1 MRTPSLALIAVIAL
15 ASCTDYELVEKDDN
29 GAVEDSDPVVDP
41 PIQTPELQVSPT
53 AVALGPV
60 CGEESVEVTLT
71 NAGEGALTITA
82 LTPSGA
88 WTFTPP
94 SLPLVLNQGEQ
105 HTLTVTGGPGSGALT
120 IESDDPSAPT
130 LTVPL
135 ASDANAPPVLTFL
148 APGDGD
154 VLPVSVVTELV
165 ATLEDDRDA
174 PESIGITWTSDVEGV
189 LSTDP
194 ASSSGLVRYEWD
206 AAARLS
212 GTHLV
217 TLTGTDSCGASSE
230 VQVSFCQDAGYTAD
244 SLDLATWYF
253 AGNASYDSTN
263 SWVELTKP
271 LTSQSGTAFQTASTA
286 SGDNVVIQFSFFASG
301 GSGADG
307 LSLTAL
313 DSSRMT
319 GFVGELGGGLGY
331 KGLPGWSVEI
341 DTYYNGEYNDP
352 TPVDHVSFHL
362 DGDVYNPIL
371 WATLPEMEDGKWHE
385 MSVSVSGTT
394 VVVDVDGVNYING
407 TVSGITAFPAYVGF
421 SASTGALTNSHLI
434 DALEVTR
441 SVCEGG

>member
-1 MRTPSLALIAVIAL
+1 
-15 ASCTDYELVEKDDN
+15 
-29 GAVEDSDPVVDP
+29 
-41 PIQTPELQVSPT
+41 
-53 AVALGPV
+53 
-60 CGEESVEVTLT
+60 
-71 NAGEGALTITA
+71 
-82 LTPSGA
+82 
-88 WTFTPP
+88 
-94 SLPLVLNQGEQ
+94 
-105 HTLTVTGGPGSGALT
+105 
-120 IESDDPSAPT
+120 
-130 LTVPL
+130 
-135 ASDANAPPVLTFL
+135 VLTFL
-148 APGDGD
+148 APTDGS
-154 VLPVSVVTELV
+154 VLPVSAVTELI

-174 PESIGITWTSDVEGV
+174 PESIALTWSSDVEGV

-194 ASSSGLVRYEWD
+194 ASGSGLARYEWD

-212 GTHLV
+212 GAHLV
-217 TLTGTDSCGASSE
+217 TLTGTDSCGASSA

-253 AGNASYDSTN
+253 AGNASYDSAN
-263 SWVELTKP
+263 GWVELTKP
-271 LTSQSGTAFQTASTA
+271 LTSQSGTAFQTSSTV

-319 GFVGELGGGLGY
+319 TYVGELGGGIGY

-341 DTYYNGEYNDP
+341 DTYYNSEYNDP
-352 TPVDHVSFHL
+352 TPMDHVSFHL
-362 DGDVYNPIL
+362 DGDVYRPLL

-385 MSVSVSGTT
+385 MSVSVSGTS
-394 VVVDVDGVNYING
+394 VVVDIDGVNYIND

-441 SVCEGG
+441 SVCEG

>member
-1 MRTPSLALIAVIAL
+1 MRTPHLALTAL
-15 ASCTDYELVEKDDN
+15 LLNACNEYELVEKDDN
-29 GAVEDSDPVVDP
+29 GVVEDTGTPIDP
-41 PIQTPELQVSPT
+41 PLQTPELQVSPT
-53 AVALGPV
+53 AVALGAV

-105 HTLTVTGGPGSGALT
+105 HSLIVTGGPGSGALT
-120 IESDDPSAPT
+120 ILSDDPTSPT
-130 LTVPL
+130 LEVPL

-148 APGDGD
+148 APTDGS
-154 VLPVSVVTELV
+154 VLPVSATTELI

-174 PESIGITWTSDVEGV
+174 PESITLSWASDVEGV

-194 ASSSGLVRYEWD
+194 ASTSGLARYEWD
-206 AAARLS
+206 AATRAS
-212 GTHLV
+212 GAHLV
-217 TLTGTDSCGASSE
+217 TLTGTDSCGASAE
-230 VQVSFCQDAGYTAD
+230 VQVNLCQDAGYTAD

-253 AGNASYDSTN
+253 AGNANYDSAN
-263 SWVELTKP
+263 GWVELTKP

-341 DTYYNGEYNDP
+341 DTYYNSEYNDP

-362 DGDVYNPIL
+362 NGDVYNPIL

-441 SVCEGG
+441 SVCEGD

>member
-1 MRTPSLALIAVIAL
+1 MRTPHLALTAL
-15 ASCTDYELVEKDDN
+15 LLNACNEYELVEKDDN
-29 GAVEDSDPVVDP
+29 GVVEDTGTPIEP
-41 PIQTPELQVSPT
+41 PLQTPELQVSPT
-53 AVALGPV
+53 AVALGAV

-105 HTLTVTGGPGSGALT
+105 HSLTVTGGPGSGALT
-120 IESDDPSAPT
+120 ILSDDPSAPT
-130 LTVPL
+130 LEVPL

-148 APGDGD
+148 APTDGS
-154 VLPVSVVTELV
+154 VLPVSATTELI

-174 PESIGITWTSDVEGV
+174 PESITLSWASDVEGV

-194 ASSSGLVRYEWD
+194 ASTSGLARYEWD
-206 AAARLS
+206 AATRAS
-212 GTHLV
+212 GAHLV
-217 TLTGTDSCGASSE
+217 TLTGTDSCGASAE
-230 VQVSFCQDAGYTAD
+230 VQVNLCQDAGYTAD

-253 AGNASYDSTN
+253 AGYANYDSAN
-263 SWVELTKP
+263 GWVELTKP

-319 GFVGELGGGLGY
+319 GFVGEVGGGLGY

-341 DTYYNGEYNDP
+341 DTYYNSEYSDP
-352 TPVDHVSFHL
+352 TPMDHVSFHL
-362 DGDVYNPIL
+362 NGDVYNPLL

-441 SVCEGG
+441 SVCEGD

>member
-1 MRTPSLALIAVIAL
+1 MRTTSLVLIALFVTA
-15 ASCTDYELVEKDDN
+15 CTDYELVEKDDN
-29 GAVEDSDPVVDP
+29 DAVEDTGDPVEP

-82 LTPSGA
+82 LSPSGA

-105 HTLTVTGGPGSGALT
+105 HTLTVTGGPGSGAVT
-120 IESDDPSAPT
+120 IVSDDPSSPT
-130 LTVPL
+130 LEVPL
-135 ASDANAPPVLTFL
+135 AADANAPPVLTFL
-148 APGDGD
+148 APTDGS
-154 VLPVSVVTELV
+154 VLPVSAVTELV

-174 PESIGITWTSDVEGV
+174 PESIALTWSSDVEGV

-194 ASSSGLVRYEWD
+194 ATTTGLARYEWD
-206 AAARLS
+206 AAVRAS
-212 GTHLV
+212 GSHLV
-217 TLTGTDSCGASSE
+217 TLTGTDSCGESSE
-230 VQVSFCQDAGYTAD
+230 VQVNFCQDAGYTAD
-244 SLDLATWYF
+244 SLDLTTWYF
-253 AGNASYDSTN
+253 AGYANYDSTN
-263 SWVELTKP
+263 GWVELTKP
-271 LTSQSGTAFQTASTA
+271 LTNQSGTAFQTASTA
-286 SGDNVVIQFSFFASG
+286 SGDNVVIQFSFYASG

-313 DSSRMT
+313 DASRMS
-319 GFVGELGGGLGY
+319 GYVGELGGGLGY

-352 TPVDHVSFHL
+352 TTMDHVSFHL
-362 DGDVYNPIL
+362 DGNVQTPLL
-371 WATLPEMEDGKWHE
+371 WAALPEMEDNAWHE
-385 MSVSVSGTT
+385 MSVSVTGTT

-441 SVCEGG
+441 SVCEGS

>member
-1 MRTPSLALIAVIAL
+1 MRTPNLALITLVLTA
-15 ASCTDYELVEKDDN
+15 CTDYELVEKDNN
-29 GAVEDSDPVVDP
+29 GGVEDTGAPVEP

-71 NAGEGALTITA
+71 NAGEGALTITDLA
-82 LTPSGA
+82 PSGA

-105 HTLTVTGGPGSGALT
+105 HTITVTGGPGSGALT
-120 IESDDPSAPT
+120 IVSDDPTSPT
-130 LTVPL
+130 LEVPL

-148 APGDGD
+148 APTDGS
-154 VLPVSVVTELV
+154 VLPVSAVTELV

-174 PESIGITWTSDVEGV
+174 PESIALTWASDVEGV

-194 ASSSGLVRYEWD
+194 ATTSGLARYEWD
-206 AAARLS
+206 AAIRAS

-217 TLTGTDSCGASSE
+217 TLTGTDSCGESSV
-230 VQVSFCQDAGYTAD
+230 VQVNFCQDEGYTAD

-253 AGNASYDSTN
+253 AGNANYDSAN
-263 SWVELTKP
+263 GWVELTKP

-313 DSSRMT
+313 DSSRMS
-319 GFVGELGGGLGY
+319 GYVGELGGGLGY

-341 DTYYNGEYNDP
+341 DTYYNSEYADP
-352 TPVDHVSFHL
+352 TPMDHVSFHL
-362 DGDVYNPIL
+362 DGDVYKPLL

-441 SVCEGG
+441 SVCEG

>member
-1 MRTPSLALIAVIAL
+1 
-15 ASCTDYELVEKDDN
+15 
-29 GAVEDSDPVVDP
+29 
-41 PIQTPELQVSPT
+41 
-53 AVALGPV
+53 
-60 CGEESVEVTLT
+60 
-71 NAGEGALTITA
+71 
-82 LTPSGA
+82 
-88 WTFTPP
+88 
-94 SLPLVLNQGEQ
+94 
-105 HTLTVTGGPGSGALT
+105 VTGGPGSGALT
-120 IESDDPSAPT
+120 ILSDDPSAPT
-130 LTVPL
+130 LEVPL

-148 APGDGD
+148 APTDGS
-154 VLPVSVVTELV
+154 VLPVSATTELI

-174 PESIGITWTSDVEGV
+174 PESITLSWASDVEGV

-194 ASSSGLVRYEWD
+194 ASTSGLARYEWD
-206 AAARLS
+206 AATRAS
-212 GTHLV
+212 GAHLV
-217 TLTGTDSCGASSE
+217 TLTGTDSCGASAE
-230 VQVSFCQDAGYTAD
+230 VQVNLCQDAGYTAD

-253 AGNASYDSTN
+253 AGYANYDSAN
-263 SWVELTKP
+263 GWVELTKP
-271 LTSQSGTAFQTASTA
+271 FTSQSGTAFQTASTA

-341 DTYYNGEYNDP
+341 DTYYNSEYNDP
-352 TPVDHVSFHL
+352 TPMDHVSFHL
-362 DGDVYNPIL
+362 NGDVYAPLL

-441 SVCEGG
+441 SVCEGD